1 MFQCLHTGLLCSQI
15 HTGSLTVASPV
26 TFTRTRPPRVPARP
40 LAPRCRA
47 DLRNTPPQ
55 GPRIRLLHCTSW
67 FTPACGANL
76 SIEGWGWGGIDPSSL
91 QKWQP
96 GSVLAAHRQRGVM
109 AGGHTGPDLRV
120 QVWSP
125 PFGSNLTLGQL
136 RLDLPKLQP
145 ARL

>member
-1 MFQCLHTGLLCSQI
+1 MFAHGAAVLTDTHWLAHCCLPGHFYAHQ
-15 HTGSLTVASPV
+15 
-26 TFTRTRPPRVPARP
+26 
-40 LAPRCRA
+40 APRGAGLTPGSCCRA

-91 QKWQP
+91 QQWQP
-96 GSVLAAHRQRGVM
+96 GNVPAAHRQRGVM
-109 AGGHTGPDLRV
+109 AGGHTGPELRV